1 MAEETETRPIPP
13 ETPAAPPVE
22 EPRISIE
29 EFAKVK
35 MCVAQILE
43 AEKVEGSRKLIK
55 LKVDIGK
62 ETRQIVAGIAEA
74 YDPPSLLGKKIV
86 LVVNLKPVKLM
97 GLESNG
103 MLLAASKDGK
113 PVLATFAEDVPNGAL
128 LK

>member
-1 MAEETETRPIPP
+1 MAEEAKPQPITP
-13 ETPAAPPVE
+13 ETPVAPTVE
-22 EPRISIE
+22 EPRISID

-55 LKVDIGK
+55 MKVDIGS

-74 YDPPSLLGKKIV
+74 YDAPSLIGKKIV
-86 LVVNLKPVKLM
+86 LVANLKPAKLM

-103 MLLAASKDGK
+103 MLLAAIKDGK
-113 PVLATFAEDVPNGAL
+113 PVLATFSEDVPNGAQL
-128 LK
+128 R

>member
-1 MAEETETRPIPP
+1 MAEEPKTQPTVP
-13 ETPAAPPVE
+13 ETLAVPLVE
-22 EPRISIE
+22 EPRIGIE

-35 MCVAQILE
+35 LCVAQILE

-55 LKVDIGK
+55 MKVDVGN

-74 YDPPSLLGKKIV
+74 YEPSSLLGKKIV
-86 LVVNLKPVKLM
+86 LVANLKPAKLM

-103 MLLAASKDGK
+103 MLLAATKDGK